1 MDHTD
6 IIVLVLV
13 FAAAAWCT
21 WVVAP
26 LIMLAGLERTEGRYI
41 KTDPGVIAPI
51 YRFTTPERL
60 QQACWSAAI
69 LGGGLVGFVFISA
82 GVVNLYALL
91 AASVMGGLLTFQIP
105 KFWLNHRIKARK
117 HRFDQKLMDLTLGL
131 ASGLRAGA
139 AFPQSLELVARDLGG
154 PMQEELGLVLHEYRL
169 GVDLP
174 EALTR
179 LYLRMPGEDLLLLIT
194 SVRLTMQSGGSL
206 AEVLDRITDTVRS
219 RTEFTEKLRTMTAQG
234 RFEAI
239 AMASAPLVAF
249 GTLFFLDREL
259 MQPMLENKIGWAA
272 MGLVAVLE
280 TIGFVVINKIVTIE
294 V

>member
-1 MDHTD
+1 MAED
-6 IIVLVLV
+6 IIVLILV
-13 FAAAAWCT
+13 FAAAAWGT
-21 WVVAP
+21 WVTAP
-26 LIMLAGLERTEGRYI
+26 LIMLAGLERSEGRYI
-41 KTDPGVIAPI
+41 KAGSGVIAPI

-60 QQACWSAAI
+60 QQACWSSAI
-69 LGGGLVGFVFISA
+69 LGGGLVGFIFISA
-82 GVVNLYALL
+82 GIVNLYALL
-91 AASVMGGLLTFQIP
+91 AASVVGGLVTFQIP
-105 KFWLNHRIKARK
+105 KFWLSYRINARK
-117 HRFDQKLMDLTLGL
+117 HLFDRKLMDLTLGL

-194 SVRLTMQSGGSL
+194 SVRLTLQSGGSL
-206 AEVLDRITDTVRS
+206 AEVLDRITDTVRN

-249 GTLFFLDREL
+249 AVLFFLDREL
-259 MQPMLENKIGWAA
+259 MQPLVETKIGWAA
-272 MGLVAVLE
+272 LGMVAVLE
-280 TIGFVVINKIVTIE
+280 IIGFVVINKVVTIE